1 MLKTILKTEK
11 ILMQVF
17 EKHCLHNV
25 STHSDVWTDVDVLV
39 FLKPLIFLHQ
49 SVLSSGLLK

>member
-1 MLKTILKTEK
+1 MLKTIFKTEK

-17 EKHCLHNV
+17 EKQCLHNV
-25 STHSDVWTDVDVLV
+25 FTHSDVWTDVDVPV

-49 SVLSSGLLK
+49 SI